1 MGLLTAEVCDHGRVF
16 AVPDAGCRRV
26 LRALGAQVHVAAPA
40 HTSEEKPSE
49 HWPGERN
56 HSAVHTK
63 SARETGV
70 THHQLYFWLRQS
82 IGIVANHSMAPPE
95 MKFAMEVKPMPP
107 SLFSS
112 FLFVRLLIMRQ
123 TPAAE
128 TKLERAASL
137 GAQPSA

>member
-1 MGLLTAEVCDHGRVF
+1 M
-16 AVPDAGCRRV
+16 
-26 LRALGAQVHVAAPA
+26 
-40 HTSEEKPSE
+40 
-49 HWPGERN
+49 
-56 HSAVHTK
+56 
-63 SARETGV
+63 

-82 IGIVANHSMAPPE
+82 IGIVANHSIAPPE
-95 MKFAMEVKPMPP
+95 MKFAMEVKPTPP

-137 GAQPSA
+137 GTQPSA